1 MPDTIVLVVKIGDP
15 TLQKIISEATFNN
28 WSPSLYGVLK
38 PHPKYGGYMELG
50 ADKSITCHLNP
61 SKEDKRRGHY
71 RPRLT
76 LYKRVV
82 KGGFLYQLYIE
93 FSAPKI
99 IWNNNFVEIEED
111 DLDMLC
117 FGLSYYLHCMGV
129 EISDDEL
136 KKCEV
141 KTIHYGK
148 NIVLQNYMTP
158 AMIINHAAK
167 ANVPLKK
174 RVNTTT
180 YLNGGRGLHI
190 YTNEQGVCLY
200 DKLAELK
207 LAKRTEKGNIEKDSW
222 CQTNIISKIE
232 KQVKQPF
239 QVLRTESRL
248 DTRDA
253 IRQRFAK
260 LRIKIPANPTL
271 EDLFKNDLGKA
282 VLKNELE
289 TLEKSTPSFVACREP
304 PEVFA
309 EHLRI
314 LSPKTR
320 PRDIA
325 LVVGIMDIARDIGL
339 RDTRTLLGAENPSEW
354 RYIKSKYGGIKMPP
368 APLDYFEE
376 ARKQINNF
384 KPVKLDDYLKK

>member
-1 MPDTIVLVVKIGDP
+1 MPDTVVLEVTIGDP
-15 TLQKIISEATFNN
+15 ALQKIISEATFNN

-38 PHPKYGGYMELG
+38 SHPKYGGYVRLG
-50 ADKSITCHLNP
+50 TNKSITCHLNP
-61 SKEDKRRGHY
+61 TREDKQRGVY

-76 LYKRVV
+76 FYKRAV
-82 KGGFLYQLYIE
+82 KGGFLFRLYIE

-117 FGLSYYLHCMGV
+117 FGLSYYLYRMGV
-129 EISDDEL
+129 NISDEEL

-148 NIVLQNYMTP
+148 NIVLQNYMTS
-158 AMIINHAAK
+158 AMIINHVAK
-167 ANVPLKK
+167 VNISLKK
-174 RVNTTT
+174 RINTTT

-207 LAKRTEKGNIEKDSW
+207 LAKRTEKGNLEKDSW
-222 CQTNIISKIE
+222 CQLDIIDKIE
-232 KQVKQPF
+232 KYIKQPF
-239 QVLRTESRL
+239 QVLRIESRL
-248 DTRDA
+248 NTKNA

-260 LRIKIPANPTL
+260 LKIKIPSNPTL
-271 EDLFKNDLGKA
+271 EDLFRTDLGKA
-282 VLKNELE
+282 VLMDEIE
-289 TLEKSTPSFVACREP
+289 TLEKATPAFTSCREP

-314 LSPKTR
+314 LNPKAR

-325 LVVGIMDIARDIGL
+325 LTIGIMDMARDIGL
-339 RDTRTLLGAENPSEW
+339 RNTRILLGAENSREW
-354 RYIKSKYGGIKMPP
+354 RYIKSKCESLKMPS
-368 APLDYFEE
+368 APIDYFKE
-376 ARKQINNF
+376 ARKQITDF
-384 KPVKLDDYLKK
+384 KPVKLENYVK

>member
-1 MPDTIVLVVKIGDP
+1 MPDTVVLVVTIGDP
-15 TLQKIISEATFNN
+15 ALQKIISEATFNN

-38 PHPKYGGYMELG
+38 RHPKYGGHVELG

-61 SKEDKRRGHY
+61 TREDKRRGVY

-82 KGGFLYQLYIE
+82 KGGFLHQLYIE

-99 IWNNNFVEIEED
+99 IWNNNFVEIEEN

-136 KKCEV
+136 KKCQV

-148 NIVLQNYMTP
+148 NIILQNYMQP

-167 ANVPLKK
+167 ANIPLKK

-222 CQTNIISKIE
+222 CQMDIISKIE
-232 KQVKQPF
+232 KKVKQPF
-239 QVLRTESRL
+239 QVLRIESRL
-248 DTRDA
+248 NTRNA

-260 LRIKIPANPTL
+260 LHIEIPANPTL
-271 EDLFKNDLGKA
+271 EDLFKENLGKA
-282 VLKNELE
+282 VLENELE
-289 TLEKSTPSFVACREP
+289 TLEKNTPSFVMCREP
-304 PEVFA
+304 PEIFA

-314 LSPKTR
+314 LNPKAR

-325 LVVGIMDIARDIGL
+325 LVVGIADVARDIGL
-339 RDTRTLLGAENPSEW
+339 RDTRTLLGAEKPSEW
-354 RYIKSKYGGIKMPP
+354 RYIKSKYEGLKMPS

-376 ARKQINNF
+376 ARKQIADF
-384 KPVKLDDYLKK
+384 KPVKLENYIK